1 MKNKE
6 CLVEFVQS
14 LYGRSS
20 RPDLRDDYPDGIYA
34 NHSSEK
40 SSACSVDKEIEVT
53 E

>member
-20 RPDLRDDYPDGIYA
+20 RPDLKDDYPDGIYA
-34 NHSSEK
+34 NSSNEE
-40 SSACSVDKEIEVT
+40 SSICSVSKEMEVT

>member
-20 RPDLRDDYPDGIYA
+20 RVDLKDDCPDSIYA
-34 NHSSEK
+34 NHSNEE
-40 SSACSVDKEIEVT
+40 SSICSVSKEMEAT